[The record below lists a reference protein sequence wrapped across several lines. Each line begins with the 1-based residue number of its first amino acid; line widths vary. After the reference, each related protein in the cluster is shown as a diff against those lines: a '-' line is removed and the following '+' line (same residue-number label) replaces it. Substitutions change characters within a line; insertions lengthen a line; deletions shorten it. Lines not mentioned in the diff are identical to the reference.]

1 MDILTSGKRV
11 CQLGYNTSRVL
22 LLAASLLCLFVSCN
36 PKDDPKPEPGPGP
49 EPEEVVSKGAYK
61 HVVII
66 GVDGA
71 GAFFNNTPTPRLDE
85 IFEGGATTLRCMVG
99 LPTISAQGWGSLLH
113 GVLPEY
119 HGMTNA
125 IAEDRALSY
134 PVKSPFPSIFRLQG
148 GTRSASG
155 SKTGFFR

>member
-11 CQLGYNTSRVL
+11 CPLGYNTSRVL

-66 GVDGA
+66 GQDGT
-71 GAFFNNTPTPRLDE
+71 GALKYKLPAQIDELIITADILDE
-85 IFEGGATTLRCMVG
+85 DD
-99 LPTISAQGWGSLLH
+99 
-113 GVLPEY
+113 
-119 HGMTNA
+119 
-125 IAEDRALSY
+125 IAAL
-134 PVKSPFPSIFRLQG
+134 
-148 GTRSASG
+148 
-155 SKTGFFR
+155 KTYYTH

>member
-11 CQLGYNTSRVL
+11 CPLGYNTSRVL

-71 GAFFNNTPTPRLDE
+71 GA
-85 IFEGGATTLRCMVG
+85 
-99 LPTISAQGWGSLLH
+99 LLMRIH
-113 GVLPEY
+113 HIV
-119 HGMTNA
+119 
-125 IAEDRALSY
+125 IDW
-134 PVKSPFPSIFRLQG
+134 I
-148 GTRSASG
+148 
-155 SKTGFFR
+155 